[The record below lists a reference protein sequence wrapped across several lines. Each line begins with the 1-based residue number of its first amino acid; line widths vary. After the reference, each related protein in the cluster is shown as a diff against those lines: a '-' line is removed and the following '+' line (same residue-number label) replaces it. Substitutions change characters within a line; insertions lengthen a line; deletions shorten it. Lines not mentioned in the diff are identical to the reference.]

1 MAPAARE
8 PTPAARPRPLW
19 LLLALSLQTLSPRP
33 PSKDRKEAAVG
44 VGAQGGRAWPFP
56 EVNTGCAGAQ
66 GPDAEGRDQR
76 HCGNKRALCGLRL
89 VSAVSRGGGPPGH
102 VPCTGAGE
110 MEAGPSCCRPRG
122 RAEERRLHVDS
133 AELECI
139 GGARPRASVQQF
151 PKHLAVEPFQKIVGN
166 TGFALLRAPRA
177 GRTWGHGRAALPN
190 HLFQGGGCGC
200 IRTHSAGVPLTG
212 RDPAAA
218 GDTCLAPNVE
228 GH

>member
-1 MAPAARE
+1 MAPAAWE
-8 PTPAARPRPLW
+8 PTRAARLRPRLLW

-56 EVNTGCAGAQ
+56 EVNTGCAGTQ

-89 VSAVSRGGGPPGH
+89 VSAVQTQLPGGPPGH
-102 VPCTGAGE
+102 APCTGAGE
-110 MEAGPSCCRPRG
+110 MEASPSCCRPRG

-139 GGARPRASVQQF
+139 GSAWPRASVQQF
-151 PKHLAVEPFQKIVGN
+151 PKHLAVEPFQKIVWKHWVCTVKSAEGGKDMGSRQSGSFCQ
-166 TGFALLRAPRA
+166 TTFSRV
-177 GRTWGHGRAALPN
+177 
-190 HLFQGGGCGC
+190 GGCSCIPTPLLGC
-200 IRTHSAGVPLTG
+200 PSQAGTLRQRGT
-212 RDPAAA
+212 PA
-218 GDTCLAPNVE
+218 
-228 GH
+228 